1 MPVVISNYIKHHIQ
15 ILDDKFLVLA
25 ADDIRRHLEDY
36 AEHELNPNL
45 WQGLLD
51 ALETEQR
58 ERGTRQARK
67 IRLCPACGKPLEV
80 MSITDNQHSL
90 GGFDVIAHCQNCHS
104 DYEWFCDKDGGV
116 SNIKQ
121 YFFG

>member
-1 MPVVISNYIKHHIQ
+1 MISNYIKHHIQ

-58 ERGTRQARK
+58 ERATRQARK
-67 IRLCPACGKPLEV
+67 SRSCPVCGRPLEI
-80 MSITDNQHSL
+80 MSIADNQHSP
-90 GGFDVIAHCQNCHS
+90 GGFDVIAHCQNCLA

-116 SNIKQ
+116 SDMKQ